1 MTQQELD
8 SAAIHSMIAIAIP
21 VLLIIAVAI
30 LYHVTAKKA
39 HKQNLQDLNSRYSMP
54 KK

>member
-1 MTQQELD
+1 MTPEQQQ
-8 SAAIHSMIAIAIP
+8 AVHAMIAIAIP
-21 VLLIIAVAI
+21 VVIILAVAI

-39 HKQNLQDLNSRYSMP
+39 HKQNMKDLHSRYSMP

>member
-1 MTQQELD
+1 MTPEQQ
-8 SAAIHSMIAIAIP
+8 AINSMIAIAIP
-21 VLLIIAVAI
+21 VAIILAVAI

-39 HKQNLQDLNSRYSMP
+39 HKQNMQDLQDRYSMP

>member
-1 MTQQELD
+1 MTPQELQQ
-8 SAAIHSMIAIAIP
+8 AGIHSMIAIAIP
-21 VLLIIAVAI
+21 VALILAVAI

-39 HKQNLQDLNSRYSMP
+39 HKQNMQDLNSRYSMP

>member
-39 HKQNLQDLNSRYSMP
+39 HKQNLKDIEDRYRYP
-54 KK
+54 KY